1 MAKKYWKHI
10 ISAIFFA
17 AAFLFWRFGYAC
29 AFSYHEQF
37 QMFLFTKSYFMER
50 MSLPGGL
57 ADYVSEFLVQ
67 FYYYPLFGALIVAA
81 LLLGIQLITYQLIKR
96 LGDQDVAY
104 ILSFVPVIFVWH
116 YMGNESVLL
125 SFVVAVLAS
134 LGFNLGYVNI
144 KNNVVKMAY
153 STAGVALFYYLFGA
167 MAFAAVL
174 FIIGYNFRQ
183 KNSIINSVASVLCL
197 VFTAVICYK
206 LSSYQLY
213 RFFLGINYFRFPTE
227 IPFMQIVI
235 MLMIGVIGI
244 FNYKP
249 IKYSPILIAIC
260 CLFGGGFYAAAGFD
274 VVHYTALE
282 YDYLVRVG
290 NWDKIIAMS
299 ENKPLLSPQNVSC
312 INLALAEKGVLG
324 DKMFDYPQNGKQGL
338 MPNFVR
344 DFFLPLSSAEIYLR
358 LGMVNTALRY
368 YFEAH
373 EAIPNYRKSCRITKR
388 LAELNILNEDYEV
401 ARKYL
406 NMLSNT
412 LFYRDFAQ
420 NNLANLG
427 DKNKFTENKFWAAI
441 DKNRYQK
448 DFLFSEGESDQ
459 MYGLLL
465 VQNEKNR
472 LACDYLMADVLL
484 EKDLQKFINYY
495 PLCKNA
501 GYTVLPKQFQQ
512 ALIYAYYHT
521 HGNLNGIPPVV
532 TTDNVNDFQ
541 QFMQQY
547 SRSPQSVKDTKFE
560 KTYYAYLF
568 NLNER

>member
-81 LLLGIQLITYQLIKR
+81 LLLGIQLIAYQLIKR

-183 KNSIINSVASVLCL
+183 KNSIINSVASVLCS

-227 IPFMQIVI
+227 IPFMQIVM

-249 IKYSPILIAIC
+249 IKYSPILITIC
-260 CLFGGGFYAAAGFD
+260 CLVGGGFYAATGFD

-368 YFEAH
+368 YFEAQ

-406 NMLSNT
+406 DMLSNT
-412 LFYRDFAQ
+412 LFYKDFAQ

>member
-37 QMFLFTKSYFMER
+37 QMFLFTKSYFLER

-57 ADYVSEFLVQ
+57 ADYISEFLVQ
-67 FYYYPLFGALIVAA
+67 FYYFPLFGAIIVSA
-81 LLLGIQLITYQLIKR
+81 LLLGVQLITYKIIKT
-96 LGDQDVAY
+96 LGDKDTAY
-104 ILSFVPVIFVWH
+104 ILSFVPVMFVWH

-134 LGFNLGYVNI
+134 LGFNFGYVNI
-144 KNNVVKMAY
+144 KNNIIKMAY

-167 MAFAAVL
+167 IAFASVL

-183 KNSIINSVASVLCL
+183 KNSIVYSVAAVLCS

-206 LSSYQLY
+206 LSSYQLH

-227 IPFMQIVI
+227 IPMMQIFI
-235 MLMIGVIGI
+235 MFLIGI
-244 FNYKP
+244 LGIIKCKST
-249 IKYSPILIAIC
+249 KYSPILMTVCWLIP
-260 CLFGGGFYAAAGFD
+260 GGFYMATGFN
-274 VVHYTALE
+274 VIHYTAME
-282 YDYLVRVG
+282 YDYLVRIG

-299 ENKPLLSPQNVSC
+299 ENKKVLSPQNVSC

-324 DKMFDYPQNGKQGL
+324 DRMFDYPQNGKQGL
-338 MPNFVR
+338 MPDFVR

-358 LGMVNTALRY
+358 LGMLNTSMRLF
-368 YFEAH
+368 FEAQ
-373 EAIPNYRKSCRITKR
+373 EAIPNYRKSGRITKR

-406 NMLSNT
+406 DMLANT
-412 LFYRDFAQ
+412 LFYKDFAQ
-420 NNLANLG
+420 NTLANLG
-427 DKNKFTENKFWAAI
+427 DKSKFTENKFWASI
-441 DKNRYQK
+441 DKSRYQK
-448 DFLFSEGESDQ
+448 DFLFSEAESDQ

-484 EKDLQKFINYY
+484 ERDLQKFVNYY
-495 PLCKNA
+495 TLCKNA
-501 GYTVLPKQFQQ
+501 GYAVLPKHFQQ
-512 ALIYAYYHT
+512 ALIYAYYQT

-532 TTDNVNDFQ
+532 TTDNVAEFQ
-541 QFMQQY
+541 QFMQQH
-547 SRSPQSVKDTKFE
+547 SRNPQSVKGTEYE
-560 KTYYAYLF
+560 KTYYAYLL
-568 NLNER
+568 NLNVR

>member
-81 LLLGIQLITYQLIKR
+81 LLLGIQLIAYQLIKR

-104 ILSFVPVIFVWH
+104 ISSFVPVIFVWH

-167 MAFAAVL
+167 MAFASVL

-183 KNSIINSVASVLCL
+183 KNSIINSVASVLCSA
-197 VFTAVICYK
+197 FTAVICYK

-213 RFFLGINYFRFPTE
+213 RFFLGVNYFRFPTE

-249 IKYSPILIAIC
+249 IKYSPILIAIIC
-260 CLFGGGFYAAAGFD
+260 FVGGGFYAAAGFD

-312 INLALAEKGVLG
+312 INLALAEKGMLG

-368 YFEAH
+368 YFEAQ
-373 EAIPNYRKSCRITKR
+373 EAIPNYRKSGRITKR

-406 NMLSNT
+406 DMLSNT

-441 DKNRYQK
+441 DKNRYRK

-547 SRSPQSVKDTKFE
+547 SRIPQSVKDTKFE

>member
-81 LLLGIQLITYQLIKR
+81 LLLGIQLIAYQLIKR
-96 LGDQDVAY
+96 LGDPDVAY

-134 LGFNLGYVNI
+134 LGFNFGYVNI

-167 MAFAAVL
+167 MAFASVL

-183 KNSIINSVASVLCL
+183 KNSIINSVASVLCSF
-197 VFTAVICYK
+197 FTAVICYK

-213 RFFLGINYFRFPTE
+213 RFFLGVNYFRFPTE

-235 MLMIGVIGI
+235 MLMIGVMGI

-260 CLFGGGFYAAAGFD
+260 CLVGGGFYAAAGFD

-312 INLALAEKGVLG
+312 INLALAEKGMLG

-368 YFEAH
+368 YFEAQ

-388 LAELNILNEDYEV
+388 LAELNILNEDYDV

-412 LFYRDFAQ
+412 LFYKDFAQ
-420 NNLANLG
+420 NNLAFLG

-547 SRSPQSVKDTKFE
+547 SRIPQSVKDTKFE

>member
-67 FYYYPLFGALIVAA
+67 FYYYPLFGALTVAA
-81 LLLGIQLITYQLIKR
+81 LLLGIQLLTYQLFKK
-96 LGDQDVAY
+96 LGDKDVAY
-104 ILSFVPVIFVWH
+104 ISSYVPVIFVWH

-134 LGFNLGYVNI
+134 LGFNWGYVNI

-167 MAFAAVL
+167 MAFASVL

-183 KNSIINSVASVLCL
+183 KNSIINSVASVLCS

-213 RFFLGINYFRFPTE
+213 RFFLGVNYFRFPTE

-235 MLMIGVIGI
+235 MLMIGIIGI
-244 FNYKP
+244 INYKP
-249 IKYSPILIAIC
+249 IKYSPILITIC
-260 CLFGGGFYAAAGFD
+260 CLVGGGFYAASGFD

-368 YFEAH
+368 YFEAQ

-427 DKNKFTENKFWAAI
+427 DKNKFTENKFWATI

-541 QFMQQY
+541 QFMQHY

>member
-10 ISAIFFA
+10 ISAVFFV

-67 FYYYPLFGALIVAA
+67 FYYYPLFGAVIIAG
-81 LLLGIQLITYQLIKR
+81 LLLAIQLLTYQLLKK
-96 LGDQDVAY
+96 LGDKDTAY
-104 ILSFVPVIFVWH
+104 ITSFVPVFLVWH
-116 YMGNESVLL
+116 HIGNESVLL

-134 LGFNLGYVNI
+134 LGFNYGYVNI
-144 KNNVVKMAY
+144 KNNIVKMAY

-167 MAFAAVL
+167 VAFASVL
-174 FIIGYNFRQ
+174 FIAGYNFRQ
-183 KNSIINSVASVLCL
+183 KNSVINSVAAVLCS

-213 RFFLGINYFRFPTE
+213 RFFLGINYFRFPTD

-235 MLMIGVIGI
+235 MMMIGVMGI
-244 FNYKP
+244 IKYKP
-249 IKYSPILIAIC
+249 TKYSPILITVFW
-260 CLFGGGFYAAAGFD
+260 LVGGGFYAASGFD
-274 VVHYTALE
+274 VSHYTALE

-338 MPNFVR
+338 MPAFVR

-358 LGMVNTALRY
+358 LGMVNTSLRL
-368 YFEAH
+368 YFEAQ
-373 EAIPNYRKSCRITKR
+373 EAIPNYRKSGRITKR

-406 NMLSNT
+406 DMLSKT
-412 LFYRDFAQ
+412 LFYKDFAQ
-420 NNLANLG
+420 NNLAILG
-427 DKNKFTENKFWAAI
+427 DKDKFKENKFWAAI

-448 DFLFSEGESDQ
+448 DFLFSESESDQ

-532 TTDNVNDFQ
+532 TADNVNDFQ

-547 SRSPQSVKDTKFE
+547 SHTPQSVKGTKYE

-568 NLNER
+568 NLNVR